1 MNRFEET
8 GARQMR
14 QSACVVVV
22 DLVRGE
28 QLQGLIS
35 LPALDADNWQS
46 ELVQTMVQH
55 RSHSAGLEYDPPAG
69 WNLGQL
75 GRNVR
80 GRRRHLRL
88 VDGGA
93 VSGYDTHLRLCHR
106 DIQAGKIFHVRSP
119 LLMTEPIL
127 SASREEPPSITRCP
141 QYDPAAPGC

>member
-80 GRRRHLRL
+80 RRRRHLRL
-88 VDGGA
+88 VDDIAALGHNA
-93 VSGYDTHLRLCHR
+93 NLCLRHR
-106 DIQAGKIFHVRSP
+106 DIQPGKILHPRSP
-119 LLMTEPIL
+119 LPMTEPIL
-127 SASREEPPSITRCP
+127 SASAEEPPSITRC
-141 QYDPAAPGC
+141 